1 MGNVMSELTKTLLN
15 IRSLRAFSRELT
27 LEQLEEALDKLTI
40 VVQERQEAEAEERA
54 ARAEQEAKLAAIADQ
69 IAKDGIDVAD
79 LIAALSGESK
89 AKGAKSKRAP
99 RPAKYKYV
107 DANGQEKTWTGQGR
121 TPSAIQQQLDAGK
134 SLEDFAI

>member
-1 MGNVMSELTKTLLN
+1 MSDLSKTLLN
-15 IRSLRAFSRELT
+15 IRSLRAFARELT

-54 ARAEQEAKLAAIADQ
+54 AKAEQEAKLAAIADQ
-69 IAKDGIDVAD
+69 IAKDGIDVEA
-79 LIAALSGESK
+79 LISALSGETK
-89 AKGAKSKRAP
+89 AKGTKTKRAP

-107 DANGQEKTWTGQGR
+107 DGEGNEKTWTGQGR
-121 TPSAIQQQLDAGK
+121 TPSAIQAQLDAGK